1 MGELV
6 PQSVEQTINTL
17 PNEEADQLTNKKR
30 YERTEV
36 RRDTR
41 AGYYTRR
48 LSTKA
53 GEVTLKVSKPGH
65 LTFETPIIKCYK
77 RRETSVEEA
86 PVEMCLAGVSVR
98 GVEDITEALWGR
110 RVSASTVSRLN
121 QKVHLHIEEWRQRP
135 L

>member
-53 GEVTLKVSKPGH
+53 EEVTLKVLKPGH
-65 LTFETPIIKCYK
+65 LTFGQLLSNVTEGAKMVSIRKGFSTRDPDLYAVSKGTP
-77 RRETSVEEA
+77 EE
-86 PVEMCLAGVSVR
+86 
-98 GVEDITEALWGR
+98 
-110 RVSASTVSRLN
+110 N
-121 QKVHLHIEEWRQRP
+121 QE
-135 L
+135 